1 MLPSPLRILT
11 AQILALLLS
20 TGASGP
26 LWLPPLGPPLRVSE
40 RYDLSRGPYAAGHRG
55 IDLPATEGEA
65 ALAPADGIVTF
76 SGTVVDRP
84 VLSIRVDACTVVS
97 FEPVASELQ
106 AGDAVARGRPLGTIT
121 AGGHCRTECLHVGAR
136 VDDAYVNPM
145 RIFRGRP
152 VLVPW

>member
-1 MLPSPLRILT
+1 MTPLPLRILT

-20 TGASGP
+20 AGASGT

-40 RYDLSRGPYAAGHRG
+40 GFDLSRGPYAAGHRG
-55 IDLPATEGEA
+55 IDLPAAAGEA
-65 ALAPADGIVTF
+65 VLAPADGVVTF

-84 VLSIRVDACTVVS
+84 VLSIRVDARTVVS
-97 FEPVASELQ
+97 FEPVESELQ
-106 AGDAVARGRPLGTIT
+106 AGDAVARGQPLGTVT
-121 AGGHCRTECLHVGAR
+121 AGGHCRTECLHLGAR

-145 RIFRGRP
+145 RFFRGRP